1 MMLPSGKMKSYYRNT
16 RVKNAKLPVIKNYL
30 SIELLVGKST
40 SYRYI
45 RISITEL
52 MSWEFILF
60 TLKSQKT
67 GLILKVFKSG

>member
-45 RISITEL
+45 RISIAEL